1 MTENTVLT
9 TDLASTSTPPNAD
22 SNKNTTKQYVSPT
35 PAHQPV
41 ETTDPLQI
49 SSFSTQSGGHLR
61 SSSSSFSTQAQKLQT
76 KQLKNKKD
84 VQSGSSRQGMISSQ
98 LLNDR
103 YTEELSYVAP
113 LPAIT
118 LEDRTGDIDTVTVPG
133 SHVYNISDCSDISN
147 GSFDSRNSQNDQP
160 ATKNQRSNG
169 TNSNGHLLAGNKNKH
184 QVWAKDVHVGNY
196 TIIQGNTGTASK
208 IGAYV
213 VWTIEIEVMGP
224 EKRTSTASDEP
235 NNEAT
240 VPPNDHPSQSGTA
253 LLETD
258 SDSHSSLQ
266 PSAQPSSFHH
276 YNSVPQYSFCGN
288 PTAAIIV
295 IHKRYSDI
303 YRLRQQIWYA
313 FPSLRH
319 SIPDL
324 PPKSIVSRFREK
336 FLESRRKGL
345 EFFLLNILLNP
356 VFADCVFVKEFVRK
370 R

>member
-9 TDLASTSTPPNAD
+9 TDLTSTSTPPTAD
-22 SNKNTTKQYVSPT
+22 SNKKTTKKYLNPI
-35 PAHQPV
+35 PAHQTAEAP
-41 ETTDPLQI
+41 DSLQI
-49 SSFSTQSGGHLR
+49 SSSTLNGRHLR
-61 SSSSSFSTQAQKLQT
+61 TSSSDFSTQAKKLQT
-76 KQLKNKKD
+76 KQSKNKKD
-84 VQSGSSRQGMISSQ
+84 VQSGSSRQGMISPQ

-133 SHVYNISDCSDISN
+133 SHVYNTSNHDIPN
-147 GSFDSRNSQNDQP
+147 GPFDSPNSQNNQP
-160 ATKNQRSNG
+160 ATKNQGSNG
-169 TNSNGHLLAGNKNKH
+169 TNPNANLLPGNKNKQ

-196 TIIQGNTGTASK
+196 TIIQGNTRTASK

-224 EKRTSTASDEP
+224 EKRTSTTSDEP
-235 NNEAT
+235 SNQAT
-240 VPPNDHPSQSGTA
+240 VPPNDSPSQSGTA

-258 SDSHSSLQ
+258 PDSHSSSQ

-276 YNSVPQYSFCGN
+276 YNSVPQSSFSGN

-324 PPKSIVSRFREK
+324 PPKSIVSRFRET

-345 EFFLLNILLNP
+345 EFFLLNVLLNP
-356 VFADCVFVKEFVRK
+356 IFADCVFVKEFVRK